1 MDLAPLDVPIR
12 APFTRFE
19 IRQVEDREASQRE
32 GRWIGKDV
40 DFAIISVIGGMDEH
54 DVECSKRVVD
64 LENQVKAGRVSPNW
78 LEAFNVAYK
87 SWKSG
92 LEAPLEGTPILGW
105 PVISPAEQK
114 NLINIKIRTVE
125 DLAALNSEG
134 LSRVGMGS
142 VTLKNKATA
151 WLASVSDHGKVVQQ
165 VASLSAEN
173 TDLKN
178 IVEAMQEKLNRLQA
192 EMEGKSKKSKTDVI

>member
-1 MDLAPLDVPIR
+1 MDLAPLDVPTR

-19 IRQVEDREASQRE
+19 IRQVEDREASERE
-32 GRWIGKDV
+32 GRWVGKDV
-40 DFAIISVIGGMDEH
+40 DFAIVSVVGGMDEH
-54 DVECSKRVVD
+54 DVECSQRKAA
-64 LENQVKAGRVSPNW
+64 LENQVRAGRVSPSW

-87 SWKSG
+87 AWKSG
-92 LEAPLEGTPILGW
+92 LEAPLNGTPILGW

-114 NLINIKIRTVE
+114 NLINIRILTVE
-125 DLAALNSEG
+125 DLAGLNSEG
-134 LSRVGMGS
+134 LSRVGMGA

-151 WLASVSDHGKVVQQ
+151 WLASINDHGKVVQQ

-192 EMEGKSKKSKTDVI
+192 EIEGKQKKPKTDVI